1 MRLNKGNDFFNQMM
15 FGKREEKEKAEE
27 KEVKDEQKDPDS
39 IDYNHV
45 MNQIGKIMN
54 SLDEI
59 KPALKEFAPLFNSIK
74 KKIGK

>member
-1 MRLNKGNDFFNQMM
+1 MNKGNDFFNQMM
-15 FGKREEKEKAEE
+15 FGKREEKEKVEE
-27 KEVKDEQKDPDS
+27 KEVKDGQKDPDT

-45 MNQIGKIMN
+45 MNQIGEIMN

-59 KPALKEFAPLFNSIK
+59 KPALKEFAPLFNSLK

>member
-1 MRLNKGNDFFNQMM
+1 MNKGNDFFNQMM